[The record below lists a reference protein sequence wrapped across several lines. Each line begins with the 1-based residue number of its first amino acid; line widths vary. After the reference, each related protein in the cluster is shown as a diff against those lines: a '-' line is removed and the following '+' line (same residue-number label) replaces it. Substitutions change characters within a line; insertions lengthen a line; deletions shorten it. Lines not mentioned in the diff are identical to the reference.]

1 MPHPPPDLAA
11 LRERVRRLEQSP
23 GAAAAPAVPLGLD
36 AIDRVLPGGGLARGG
51 VHELLTPDP
60 DDGAATA
67 FLAVIAGRLPAAG
80 FEGPVLW
87 VSARDDLFPP
97 GVLTYGWRPERL
109 LRVRCRTV
117 ADVLWVMEDALRC
130 PGLAAVAGDVGDL
143 DFPITRRLQLAA
155 GEKGVPLLLHRPW
168 RRVLI
173 PSAAATRWRVAGA
186 PAPPERP
193 DPVWS
198 LDLIRCRGGRPGAWT
213 VGFDHRTLALYETEA
228 APPMEEE
235 DLPAGLP
242 RDAVAGSP
250 TRGRVDVA

>member
-1 MPHPPPDLAA
+1 MTAPPPDLAA

-23 GAAAAPAVPLGLD
+23 GAAGAAVVPLGLE
-36 AIDRVLPGGGLARGG
+36 AIDRALPGGGLARGA

-97 GVLTYGWRPERL
+97 GILAYGWRPERL
-109 LRVRCRTV
+109 LRVRCKSV

-143 DFPITRRLQLAA
+143 DFAITRRLQLAA

-168 RRVLI
+168 RQTLV
-173 PSAAATRWRVAGA
+173 PSAAATRWRVAAAPSPPEVTA
-186 PAPPERP
+186 PAAR
-193 DPVWS
+193 PVWT
-198 LDLIRCRGGRPGAWT
+198 LDLVRNRGGRPGAWT
-213 VGFDHRTLALYETEA
+213 VGFDFHTRALYETAA
-228 APPMEEE
+228 APPEEIGQ
-235 DLPAGLP
+235 PAGGSHP
-242 RDAVAGSP
+242 GGRADAA
-250 TRGRVDVA
+250 